1 MIRTKLKYHL
11 TFQIHWILSKS
22 LHPET
27 CFTVKLVGFYD
38 SNSSHCTTSLNQF
51 RRILFINVFLCKY
64 SCSMMELK
72 IASWL
77 SCSQLITMSR
87 CNNVH
92 SVITLL
98 TTSSSTT
105 NHIKLSTTPNRNE
118 IQQTKFP
125 YSANVDF
132 VVLLLPWSV
141 YYISITL
148 LMTSVSKLG

>member
-1 MIRTKLKYHL
+1 MKYDL
-11 TFQIHWILSKS
+11 TFQIYFFLLKCLGLDTS
-22 LHPET
+22 
-27 CFTVKLVGFYD
+27 FTLELVGFYD
-38 SNSSHCTTSLNQF
+38 SNNSHCTTSLNQF
-51 RRILFINVFLCKY
+51 RRILFINVVLCKY

-148 LMTSVSKLG
+148 LMTSVSKLV